1 MAEGETE
8 NEASF
13 KSTTPDLPKSGVGAG
28 VLDVA
33 KTVVGSTVDETK
45 DRVMEDFGLDP
56 NGGLKAAQNETRPN
70 LVVQSELPQ
79 QPDSKADITD
89 ELPTAP
95 IVVNSLANSG
105 TK

>member
-13 KSTTPDLPKSGVGAG
+13 KSTTPDLPKSGAGAG

-33 KTVVGSTVDETK
+33 KTVVGFTVGETG

-56 NGGLKAAQNETRPN
+56 KGSLKAAQNEPGPN
-70 LVVQSELPQ
+70 IVVQSEQSQ
-79 QPDSKADITD
+79 QPKRPDTTD
-89 ELPTAP
+89 KLATTP
-95 IVVNSLANSG
+95 IVVDSLANSG